1 MEPTSRRPAAR
12 RPWTA
17 PRIETMPPLK
27 DLTLQTG
34 FVPVDTEDSGTF
46 SY

>member
-1 MEPTSRRPAAR
+1 MEPTSHLPVSR

-17 PRIETMPPLK
+17 PRIETLPPLK
-27 DLTLQTG
+27 NLTLQTG
-34 FVPVDTEDSGTF
+34 FVPVDTNDPGTF